1 LGTAMV
7 TGAQNGTFDLKA
19 QLDACVK
26 AIEKNA
32 NK

>member
-1 LGTAMV
+1 MV

-19 QLDACVK
+19 QLIACVN

-32 NK
+32 DK